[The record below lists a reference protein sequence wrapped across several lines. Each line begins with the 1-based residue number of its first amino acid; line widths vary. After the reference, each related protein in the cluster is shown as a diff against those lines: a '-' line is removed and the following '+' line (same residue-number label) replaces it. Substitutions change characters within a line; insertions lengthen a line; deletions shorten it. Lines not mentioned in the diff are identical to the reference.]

1 MRSQNRLPA
10 LLIFL
15 YVITLFSACSA
26 DDPSPELNTAIVP
39 TKHEGRAFERFNTIN
54 RRISNLQGDLG
65 ILLVGDSITERWET
79 TGSEVWNQYFEQLNT
94 LNIGISG
101 DRTQHVL
108 WRLKNGNIDSISPK
122 ITVLLIGTNNIT
134 SERNSAQETL
144 AGINKVVEQLLDGLP
159 GTTLILYG
167 IFPRGTE
174 FNEMR
179 GEITQINQAL
189 KNWEQHDRV
198 GFIDI
203 GHLFLDNDGNIPN
216 EIMPDALHLSKQG
229 YKIWAE
235 SMAPI
240 INEILDN

>member
-1 MRSQNRLPA
+1 M
-10 LLIFL
+10 
-15 YVITLFSACSA
+15 
-26 DDPSPELNTAIVP
+26 
-39 TKHEGRAFERFNTIN
+39 
-54 RRISNLQGDLG
+54 
-65 ILLVGDSITERWET
+65 
-79 TGSEVWNQYFEQLNT
+79 
-94 LNIGISG
+94 
-101 DRTQHVL
+101 
-108 WRLKNGNIDSISPK
+108 
-122 ITVLLIGTNNIT
+122 IGTNNIT